1 MNGNDSLDAPLFL
14 QSDEDRLRADV
25 QARWAEALTRVSP
38 LPDRGRKPP
47 PDAIERVFTPTGE
60 YWGPPLAGKPQ
71 GPTLTRCDLVLRVL
85 LDGQWHATTELLGP
99 KVGGSE
105 GMRRLRELRERG
117 WAIQKR
123 RREGSAQWEYRIPLP
138 EPDRVYR
145 VGDGCTGSVTHFAGN
160 CGCKAWKEEG
170 K

>member
-1 MNGNDSLDAPLFL
+1 MNGSDSLDVPLFL
-14 QSDEDRLRADV
+14 QSDEDRLRREAEE
-25 QARWAEALTRVSP
+25 RWAVECGGRRAYG
-38 LPDRGRKPP
+38 DRRPVATP
-47 PDAIERVFTPTGE
+47 PDASKPYSGATP
-60 YWGPPLAGKPQ
+60 
-71 GPTLTRCDLVLRVL
+71 TRCDLVLRVL